1 VIATNKSLASNQRSI
16 KTPSGIAVTT
26 TGATTVTLGQDLA
39 IAVDV
44 SGEGVVTHLRAIGL
58 PAGVVLTKSATGATI
73 TGKPRATGVYYL
85 NVKMTDS
92 FRQITNVPITVMVNE
107 TDAAALISGAIYKP
121 VSAKT
126 TLVSW
131 KYISS
136 GKQSIVK
143 LGGAVVCT
151 TTATSCEIK
160 QLLGPKS
167 MLQIIATSTSGV
179 AANPVLPTYVAPKK
193 LVEVGTANFT
203 TNSTKL
209 TTDQKNALKKVA
221 GDMEA
226 KGFTQLTVYGYS
238 DQTGTKA
245 TNDKLSLARA
255 TSIYDYLKALL
266 TDKALVVT
274 LIGKGFK
281 DPVASNATAAGRA
294 ANRRAVVS
302 VG

>member
-1 VIATNKSLASNQRSI
+1 
-16 KTPSGIAVTT
+16 
-26 TGATTVTLGQDLA
+26 VTLGQDLA

-44 SGEGVVTHLRAIGL
+44 SGEGVVTSLRGTGL

-73 TGKPRATGVYYL
+73 TGKPRATGVYFVT
-85 NVKMTDS
+85 VKMTDS
-92 FRQITNVPITVMVNE
+92 FRQITETPITLLVNA

-121 VSAKT
+121 ASATT

-131 KYISS
+131 KNISS
-136 GKQSIVK
+136 VKQSVVK
-143 LGGAVVCT
+143 LGAAVVCT
-151 TTATSCEIK
+151 TTSTSCVIK

-167 MLQIIATSTSGV
+167 TLQIIATSTSGV

-193 LVEVGTANFT
+193 LVEVGTANFA

-209 TTDQKNALKKVA
+209 TTAQKNALKKVA
-221 GDMEA
+221 ADMEA

-245 TNDKLSLARA
+245 TNDMLSLARA
-255 TSIYDYLKALL
+255 TAIYDYLKALL
-266 TDKALVVT
+266 ADKALVVT